1 MSSFS
6 ISVGITILVFAAV
19 VGVRWYRSPRKS
31 KGLGAIQYMVELPP
45 LVTLVFLIFTFG
57 TVWLFYIKDGIEG
70 AKVAW
75 NFGGPIIGAA
85 AGYWFG
91 RPHRNE

>member
-6 ISVGITILVFAAV
+6 LSVGLTVLAFTVAV
-19 VGVRWYRSPRKS
+19 GIRWYRSEK
-31 KGLGAIQYMVELPP
+31 KGFGAIHYMMDVPP
-45 LVTLVFLIFTFG
+45 LMTLVFLFFAFG
-57 TVWLFYIKDGIEG
+57 TLWLFYISDGIEG

-75 NFGGPIIGAA
+75 NFGGPIVGAA

-91 RPHRNE
+91 RPQQE

>member
-6 ISVGITILVFAAV
+6 ISVGLTVLAFAAV
-19 VGVRWYRSPRKS
+19 VGMRWYRSGV
-31 KGLGAIQYMVELPP
+31 KGFGAVQYVVELRPF
-45 LVTLVFLIFTFG
+45 VTLVFLLLTFG
-57 TVWLFYIKDGIEG
+57 TLWLFYIRDGIEG
-70 AKVAW
+70 AQVAW

-91 RPHRNE
+91 RPQRNE

>member
-6 ISVGITILVFAAV
+6 ISVGLTVLAFASV
-19 VGVRWYRSPRKS
+19 VGIRWYHYSRS
-31 KGLGAIQYMVELPP
+31 KGFGAVQYIVEWPGLI
-45 LVTLVFLIFTFG
+45 TLLFLTFTFG
-57 TVWLFYIKDGIEG
+57 TVWLFYIRDGIEG

-91 RPHRNE
+91 RPPRNE